1 MAVSSLSTPAAPPAL
16 TEAEINRFIHAMSR
30 TGFFYP
36 LIKAAVD
43 RIARDPES
51 LAELRDLVRR
61 TSA

>member
-1 MAVSSLSTPAAPPAL
+1 MAVSSLSTPTAPPPL
-16 TEAEINRFIHAMSR
+16 TEAEINRFIYAMQR

-43 RIARDPES
+43 RIAQDPIS
-51 LAELRDLVRR
+51 RAELRDLVRR

>member
-1 MAVSSLSTPAAPPAL
+1 MAVSGLSTPTAPPPL

-36 LIKAAVD
+36 LIKQAVD

-51 LAELRDLVRR
+51 LAELRDLVRK